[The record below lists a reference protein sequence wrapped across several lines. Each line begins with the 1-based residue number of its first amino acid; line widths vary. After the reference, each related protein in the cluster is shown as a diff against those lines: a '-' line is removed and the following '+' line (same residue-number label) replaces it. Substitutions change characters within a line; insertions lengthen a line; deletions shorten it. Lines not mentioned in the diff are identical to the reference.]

1 MGYVYAF
8 RSAFHEQIK
17 QDMQLGEVLFFL
29 VVNIPLAVVLA
40 WIASKGESSAPIDY
54 LLVGVLLMS
63 IWNRVSIRLGWTITG
78 DILVGTYDYIAT
90 ARTPLALIVFTRA
103 LAISVL
109 GILSGLLPILVM
121 VWISGRFIQ
130 ISDPLLLCFG
140 IGVGAFSVLAVS
152 IIFAP
157 LFLLVRGR
165 EGFFNVIR
173 PMGVVLG
180 GFFYPVAFLA
190 PGVEVVARI
199 LPAAWAMDAVI
210 IALESEGNPMQGAI
224 ALVIALAISLAYL
237 ALAYLLLIKVEHR
250 ICSRTGQRGQD
261 HPAYHP
267 LHGRG
272 RHLEL
277 ECALLG
283 VGVYW
288 GR

>member
-8 RSAFHEQIK
+8 RSAFFEQIK
-17 QDMQLGEVLFFL
+17 QDMRLGEVLFFL
-29 VVNIPLAVVLA
+29 VVNIPLAVALA
-40 WIASKGESSAPIDY
+40 WIASKGESSVPIDY

-109 GILSGLLPILVM
+109 GILSGVLPILAM

-130 ISDPLLLCFG
+130 VHEPLLLVFS
-140 IGVGAFSVLAVS
+140 IGTGAFSVLSVS

-173 PMGVVLG
+173 PIGVVLG

-190 PGVEVVARI
+190 PGVEVVARV
-199 LPAAWAMDAVI
+199 LPAAWAMDAVVV
-210 IALESEGNPMQGAI
+210 ALEPEGNFLQGARDL
-224 ALVIALAISLAYL
+224 AVALAISLAYL
-237 ALAYLLLIKVEHR
+237 TLAYLLLIKVEYR
-250 ICSRTGQRGQD
+250 VRVEGNMR
-261 HPAYHP
+261 AF
-267 LHGRG
+267 
-272 RHLEL
+272 
-277 ECALLG
+277 
-283 VGVYW
+283 
-288 GR
+288 

>member
-8 RSAFHEQIK
+8 RSAFFEQIK
-17 QDMQLGEVLFFL
+17 NDMQLGEVLFFL

-40 WIASKGESSAPIDY
+40 WVVSKGSSTVPIDY

-90 ARTPLALIVFTRA
+90 ARTPLALVVFTRA

-109 GILSGLLPILVM
+109 GILSGLLPVLAI
-121 VWISGRFIQ
+121 VWISGQFIQ
-130 ISDPLLLCFG
+130 VHEPLLLAFG
-140 IGVGAFSVLAVS
+140 VGAGAFSVLSVS

-173 PMGVVLG
+173 PIGVVLG

-190 PGVEVVARI
+190 PGIEVVARI

-210 IALESEGNPMQGAI
+210 IALEPEGNALQGAWDL
-224 ALVIALAISLAYL
+224 AIALAISLAYL
-237 ALAYLLLIKVEHR
+237 FLAYVLLIKVEHR
-250 ICSRTGQRGQD
+250 VRVEGNMR
-261 HPAYHP
+261 AF
-267 LHGRG
+267 
-272 RHLEL
+272 
-277 ECALLG
+277 
-283 VGVYW
+283 
-288 GR
+288 

>member
-17 QDMQLGEVLFFL
+17 QDMRLGEVLFFL

-54 LLVGVLLMS
+54 LVVGVLLMS
-63 IWNRVSIRLGWTITG
+63 IWNRVSIRLGWTITS
-78 DILVGTYDYIAT
+78 DILAGTYDYITT

-121 VWISGRFIQ
+121 VWISGRFIR
-130 ISDPLLLCFG
+130 ISDPLLMSLG
-140 IGVGAFSVLAVS
+140 IIVGAFSVLSVS

-180 GFFYPVAFLA
+180 GFFYPVAFLT
-190 PGVEVVARI
+190 PGIELLARI

-210 IALESEGNPMQGAI
+210 VALQPDGNALQGARDL
-224 ALVIALAISLAYL
+224 AVALAISLAYL
-237 ALAYLLLIKVEHR
+237 SLAYLLLIKLEHR
-250 ICSRTGQRGQD
+250 VRVEGNMR
-261 HPAYHP
+261 AF
-267 LHGRG
+267 
-272 RHLEL
+272 
-277 ECALLG
+277 
-283 VGVYW
+283 
-288 GR
+288 

>member
-8 RSAFHEQIK
+8 TSAFVQRLK
-17 QDMQLGEVLFFL
+17 SDFQLGEVLFFL

-40 WIASKGESSAPIDY
+40 WIASKGSSSVPINY

-63 IWNRVSIRLGWTITG
+63 IWNRVAIRLGWTITG

-90 ARTPLALIVFTRA
+90 ARTPLALVVFARA

-109 GILSGLLPILVM
+109 GTLSGLLPILVIA
-121 VWISGRFIQ
+121 WISRQTIQ
-130 ISDPLLLCFG
+130 VSEPWLLSLA
-140 IGVGAFSVLAVS
+140 IATGALSVVSVS

-173 PMGVVLG
+173 PLGVVLG

-190 PGVEVVARI
+190 PGVEVLARV

-210 IALESEGNPMQGAI
+210 LALDGEGS
-224 ALVIALAISLAYL
+224 ALRGSLDLAIALAISLAYL
-237 ALAYLLLIKVEHR
+237 SLAYLLLVRVER
-250 ICSRTGQRGQD
+250 RVRVDGNMR
-261 HPAYHP
+261 AF
-267 LHGRG
+267 
-272 RHLEL
+272 
-277 ECALLG
+277 
-283 VGVYW
+283 
-288 GR
+288 